1 MDYWKSPDW
10 SDFFTTI
17 LISGVWWFKEEN
29 PTELILSVL
38 KTMTWVWAEPTCS
51 EASLWWESQRKQ
63 TRRRFRT
70 FTHVSAIS
78 GRGLGLREGYCSAW
92 LNKRRDEVGRLTD
105 EVGTSLVSMHWSTH
119 EPDPMRHTAPR
130 SFPSPTCQQSI
141 TRRRRRY
148 CKCRH
153 YSHRTTLWFMRQWE
167 LKEHPARL
175 SWTLYCFGCGAH
187 HAKAGIIKCQFLK
200 LWSRW
205 GQGWPEPSWRDI
217 KLNPFPQT
225 ASIGRPHRLG
235 DSKKFISR
243 QRKSI
248 WHF

>member
-1 MDYWKSPDW
+1 MDYWKSPDR

-17 LISGVWWFKEEN
+17 PISGVRWFKEEN
-29 PTELILSVL
+29 PTQLILSVL
-38 KTMTWVWAEPTCS
+38 KKKTMTWGWAERTCS
-51 EASLWWESQRKQ
+51 EASLWWE
-63 TRRRFRT
+63 RFRT
-70 FTHVSAIS
+70 FTRAPAIS
-78 GRGLGLREGYCSAW
+78 GRGLGPRGGYCSAW

-119 EPDPMRHTAPR
+119 EPEPMRQTAPR

-141 TRRRRRY
+141 TRRRC

-153 YSHRTTLWFMRQWE
+153 YSHRTALWFTRQWE

-175 SWTLYCFGCGAH
+175 SRTPYCFGCGTH
-187 HAKAGIIKCQFLK
+187 HAAAGIIRCQFLK

-217 KLNPFPQT
+217 QLNPFPQS
-225 ASIGRPHRLG
+225 ASISRPQRLE